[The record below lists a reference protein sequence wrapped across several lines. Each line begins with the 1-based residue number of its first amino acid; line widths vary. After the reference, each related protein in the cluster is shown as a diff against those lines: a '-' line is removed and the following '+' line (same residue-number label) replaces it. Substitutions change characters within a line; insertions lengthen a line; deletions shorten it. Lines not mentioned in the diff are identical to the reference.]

1 MRFPVADP
9 LAYMCIPA
17 FTDNGKTSRKT
28 KKIQLLPKGKKMK
41 EQEENK
47 DKLIDDSQVTRW
59 NKGEKKIVAHCIM
72 IVQTLLSYPNITK
85 FHAYSYY
92 SNNCCLY
99 QPYNQLTSLKPL
111 LLPILNRPWSAVT
124 PLYYHNWMVPIRCQ
138 SQQSKTSRKI
148 LWHQLG
154 RLKFRVLRK

>member
-47 DKLIDDSQVTRW
+47 DKLIDDSQVTR
-59 NKGEKKIVAHCIM
+59 
-72 IVQTLLSYPNITK
+72 
-85 FHAYSYY
+85 
-92 SNNCCLY
+92 
-99 QPYNQLTSLKPL
+99 
-111 LLPILNRPWSAVT
+111 
-124 PLYYHNWMVPIRCQ
+124 
-138 SQQSKTSRKI
+138 
-148 LWHQLG
+148 
-154 RLKFRVLRK
+154 